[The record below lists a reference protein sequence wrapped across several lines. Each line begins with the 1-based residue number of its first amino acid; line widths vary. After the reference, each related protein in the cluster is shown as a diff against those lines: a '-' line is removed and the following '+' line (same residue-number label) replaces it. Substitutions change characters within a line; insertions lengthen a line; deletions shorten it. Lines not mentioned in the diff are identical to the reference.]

1 MNKIKILF
9 NLGESQTAPGPVSG
23 PSRWTRDEG
32 RALEQIIAKGGAVG
46 RLTAEWVQHG
56 LAKLEQEAL
65 DPESP
70 QCQEF

>member
-1 MNKIKILF
+1 M
-9 NLGESQTAPGPVSG
+9 SAPDPGPVSG

-32 RALEQIIAKGGAVG
+32 RALEQIIAKGGAWDG
-46 RLTAEWVQHG
+46 LTAEWVQRDLG
-56 LAKLEQEAL
+56 KLEQEAL